1 MERRTIVKVVSV
13 LLVVAMLFPLALVSI
28 AAQPVDAVEPTDA
41 VGTVREV
48 PLSIEVLENTRELV
62 RVKVNDILIT
72 QEVDPNYSTN
82 TT

>member
-13 LLVVAMLFPLALVSI
+13 LLVVAMLFPLMLVSI